1 MSKSTP
7 PQVPSPT
14 SSSADFFDPTA
25 AETGSPRFV
34 PRLAQPGLNGPRKQ
48 TVCICATTGKARLQ
62 RGNRQFSHL
71 CHDWHSLASTGVRGL
86 STAETAC
93 FDRLTALTN
102 RLQWGCGL
110 STAESGG
117 RALLNSTSLGCNPVA
132 TQPQL
137 TWAGSTLKPHSVHSG
152 VPLVTDP
159 FSQ

>member
-1 MSKSTP
+1 MNFNGGRQFGHRALTILRRTGLLIWRNQLKCRNPPRRKCRVRLRVRRIFSTL
-7 PQVPSPT
+7 
-14 SSSADFFDPTA
+14 
-25 AETGSPRFV
+25 R
-34 PRLAQPGLNGPRKQ
+34 PRKHA
-48 TVCICATTGKARLQ
+48 VPD
-62 RGNRQFSHL
+62 L